1 MVDFRRQ
8 QAGQFRERE
17 VVLAEG
23 RPDSVISAVKD
34 EEAPRRRQANMSVYR
49 SVVRK
54 WGILDWSEDAWD
66 PAVVHIRTG
75 SVDRTNQRFKE
86 EVPGTLVLD
95 MSGVLA
101 VQAVPSQSIL
111 FVEAWPSGNLSSKWV
126 SWASGSWTLHAG
138 VPFTRTHLLNLSADS
153 KVGCGAGDRHGQH
166 ADGNLAVRPLT
177 SESLPARTL
186 IVMWVSEWQQ
196 NQTVYALVDEGS
208 LLDPGGASLGN
219 RDSNVV
225 MEGQVTVP
233 GGTVTF
239 SVGKVS
245 TMTTIVISPT
255 VSLARAEEDTSMVF
269 PGDSEIGLDLTTGV
283 LRDGTWIFIFPVV
296 RLEVETFHLGSNPRC
311 VPSEVHWSCCM
322 GQTSRHQRV

>member
-1 MVDFRRQ
+1 MRQ
-8 QAGQFRERE
+8 AHGGFKT
-17 VVLAEG
+17 APG
-23 RPDSVISAVKD
+23 RTVPRTGSGPPESVFSSVKN
-34 EEAPRRRQANMSVYR
+34 EEAPRRREANVSVYR

-95 MSGVLA
+95 VSGVLA
-101 VQAVPSQSIL
+101 VHAVPSQSIL

-126 SWASGSWTLHAG
+126 SWASGSWTFHAG
-138 VPFTRTHLLNLSADS
+138 VPTTGTHLLNLSADS
-153 KVGCGAGDRHGQH
+153 KVGSGAGERHGQS
-166 ADGNLAVRPLT
+166 ADGNLAVHPVT

-186 IVMWVSEWQQ
+186 IGVASEP
-196 NQTVYALVDEGS
+196 NGYVLIDEGS

-225 MEGQVTVP
+225 MEGQVAVP

-239 SVGKVS
+239 SVVKVS

-296 RLEVETFHLGSNPRC
+296 RLEVETFHLGSNPDAF
-311 VPSEVHWSCCM
+311 VLSSTGHLAWA
-322 GQTSRHQRV
+322 QTSRHQRV